1 MLEWAAPPKPL
12 DARMTLRSLSIAI
25 LACAGWAAA
34 SDALA
39 LGLGRT
45 PESIAFGQPL
55 DLSLPVRL
63 EAGES
68 LSVPCVQA
76 VVHLGAQRLPPGAVA
91 ISLEPRG
98 DARELL
104 LRLRS
109 TRVVQEPLVAVDL
122 TLGCGA
128 SVSRQFVTLADPL
141 ASTPAQPASQ
151 PPAATSRAAAVPP
164 SARQAVPVA
173 PRRAEPAPAHPAVDE
188 AERSLKAARLAVAA
202 QDAVLASA
210 ARAASA
216 AEAAAQAAESRLAA
230 MATALQATRDEA
242 VAQRGT
248 IEQMRHRLAQGEGTR
263 PSQSLLLLAV
273 AALAT
278 LALALA
284 WKLRGLRRERAF
296 APLPPAPSPAAAE
309 VALREALTEAPVAL
323 LTPPT
328 VPAVPPDA
336 DAAAPL
342 VPAAP
347 VAADELTRPVSMDE
361 LLDLEQQAEF
371 FVVLGEEDA
380 AVDLLMA
387 HLRSSGGSSPLPY
400 LKLLEIFRRR
410 DDADAYE
417 RMRKRFGQRFNAVA
431 PDWGAD
437 FERGLELQDY
447 PRVLAK
453 LQQAWAQPLDAM
465 AELESLLFRKH
476 GGELFELPA
485 YRDVLMLYAV
495 ARDLHR
501 QLDRPGDEVDVLLPL
516 AGNDGAVLS
525 IFDPLDTADD
535 RPTAP
540 VDLDLSE
547 APDLRDGRSGR
558 HAAVRN

>member
-1 MLEWAAPPKPL
+1 MQRRRFGIFKRGQGGE
-12 DARMTLRSLSIAI
+12 
-25 LACAGWAAA
+25 
-34 SDALA
+34 SDA
-39 LGLGRT
+39 
-45 PESIAFGQPL
+45 
-55 DLSLPVRL
+55 D
-63 EAGES
+63 
-68 LSVPCVQA
+68 
-76 VVHLGAQRLPPGAVA
+76 PG
-91 ISLEPRG
+91 SGSE
-98 DARELL
+98 
-104 LRLRS
+104 
-109 TRVVQEPLVAVDL
+109 Q
-122 TLGCGA
+122 
-128 SVSRQFVTLADPL
+128 
-141 ASTPAQPASQ
+141 
-151 PPAATSRAAAVPP
+151 P
-164 SARQAVPVA
+164 SA
-173 PRRAEPAPAHPAVDE
+173 
-188 AERSLKAARLAVAA
+188 
-202 QDAVLASA
+202 
-210 ARAASA
+210 
-216 AEAAAQAAESRLAA
+216 
-230 MATALQATRDEA
+230 
-242 VAQRGT
+242 
-248 IEQMRHRLAQGEGTR
+248 
-263 PSQSLLLLAV
+263 
-273 AALAT
+273 
-278 LALALA
+278 
-284 WKLRGLRRERAF
+284 
-296 APLPPAPSPAAAE
+296 
-309 VALREALTEAPVAL
+309 
-323 LTPPT
+323 PT
-328 VPAVPPDA
+328 
-336 DAAAPL
+336 
-342 VPAAP
+342 
-347 VAADELTRPVSMDE
+347 
-361 LLDLEQQAEF
+361 Q
-371 FVVLGEEDA
+371 EEDA

-547 APDLRDGRSGR
+547 APALRDGRSGR